1 MVSEISCLSC
11 DDLRGLRLPTVL
23 CYVLIFI
30 ICWRIRLTHASSK
43 TKDLTSVT
51 CRSPAVDGQS
61 CHFRGSASHLVG
73 DLLRKHSSLCEYPR
87 AASAFL
93 NGYRSCARKSPIS
106 DSENKG
112 VGFETAR
119 WQALYPEFPSLGLS
133 ECSAQTW
140 DVNSLSRCNSKLRII
155 SSNDLPVGAP
165 EGLNRQPHSE
175 QPKP

>member
-1 MVSEISCLSC
+1 MQ
-11 DDLRGLRLPTVL
+11 RLKRNKIANCALL
-23 CYVLIFI
+23 CPLFS
-30 ICWRIRLTHASSK
+30 ICWRIRLTHASAK
-43 TKDLTSVT
+43 TEDLTSVT

-73 DLLRKHSSLCEYPR
+73 DYFSVNIHRCANIRVPHQLL
-87 AASAFL
+87 L

-106 DSENKG
+106 DSENKRRG
-112 VGFETAR
+112 HSR
-119 WQALYPEFPSLGLS
+119 RQSLYPEFPSLGLS